1 MIANLKKAKPDDL
14 QKARVTGIWF
24 ELNGKILYR
33 KFGGADHPMP
43 KNAKRGP
50 NDTILLPT
58 RELLARSQQ

>member
-1 MIANLKKAKPDDL
+1 
-14 QKARVTGIWF
+14 VTGIWF